1 MPREYRFLKLP
12 LVGNFRVGEAYDA
25 LWITLY
31 GADARKNADTKELS
45 IALSRTLVGLA
56 ADGVTDPK
64 DLSQPERPGVRKEAK
79 AENLKS

>member
-64 DLSQPERPGVRKEAK
+64 DFPSQKGLGSGRKPR
-79 AENLKS
+79 LKI

>member
-31 GADARKNADTKELS
+31 GADERKNADTKELS
-45 IALSRTLVGLA
+45 LALRLY
-56 ADGVTDPK
+56 
-64 DLSQPERPGVRKEAK
+64 
-79 AENLKS
+79 LKLD